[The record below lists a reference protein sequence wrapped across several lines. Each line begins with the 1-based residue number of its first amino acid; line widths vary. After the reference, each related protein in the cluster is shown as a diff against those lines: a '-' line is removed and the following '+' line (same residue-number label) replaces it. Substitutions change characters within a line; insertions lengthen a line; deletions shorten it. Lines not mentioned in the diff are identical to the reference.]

1 MLVSFDTS
9 VPVSTAEVGGKA
21 ASLIRLVRGG
31 ANVPS
36 GVVLARAFFTEWF
49 EMVAA
54 LPSWQE
60 AVGVVSAPGELR
72 PDDLK
77 DLASLCDA
85 AKRQAFSLVLGDSQ
99 RAALDE
105 VVALGDGP
113 FAVRSSSPEEDL
125 ATASFAGLYESVLDV
140 RPDDLEH
147 AVRRCFVS
155 ALDSRVLVYKRE
167 KGLRSFEPTIA
178 VVVQQQISSTTA
190 GVAFSLNPI
199 NNDYDEVLINATRG
213 MGDALVSGDI
223 TPDSIVV
230 DSVSN
235 AVVESNA
242 AEGGH
247 AVCLDVDQIVA
258 LAREV
263 KRIESDFA
271 LPVDVEW
278 TYRGDELF
286 ILQARPVTT
295 FVPLPPE
302 LLTKPGEERHLYF
315 DTYQNDGITMSQP
328 VSPAGGEMVFSM
340 VSLMTSW
347 AVGTDVDRRQLA
359 DYGLVFAGGRMYWD
373 LSLYLHLLGSG
384 KMAARQAEAMEPTMA
399 AVITSRELDRF
410 RLPKPPR
417 HLSMMRVVWGALRM
431 SVRCRRALTVVLAAK
446 WRKEKFRRDYERAL
460 AEFDALVRA
469 PIDTETSIEEAIYES
484 FETAG
489 TVTMA
494 ASYPAFMLFYTAMFR
509 LKGIVEGDA
518 DLEALGDALLAGYED
533 DLVVRMGLLLF
544 DLAQALEPERFDDLD
559 ALEADLVERR
569 LPSAFLELMDRF
581 LRDYGHRG
589 PMEMDL
595 EKPRYAD
602 APGLVLQ
609 QISSIAR
616 SGGVFDPYEMQKTRV
631 EEREAAFEQLR
642 AVLPRRKARKLEKA
656 YADLVEFHGAREYF
670 KYHSTQVYHR
680 IRKLLCHRAE
690 QFVDAGRLDRA
701 DDIFVL
707 SFADVD
713 RAYVD
718 PDVDLRALVAE
729 HGATYRQQCAQVKH
743 FPFVVDSRGR
753 VFRPEVHDVDLPDGV
768 TAGAPVSGG
777 VARGPVKVMNDP
789 FEKDLEPGDVLV
801 AVTTDPGWTPLFINA
816 AAVILEIGGELQ
828 HGALVAREYGKPC
841 VSGIFNAVRR
851 FEDGQLVE
859 VDGNTGHVTLIETG

>member
-1 MLVSFDTS
+1 MLVSLDTS
-9 VPVSTAEVGGKA
+9 ARATTAEVGGKA

-31 ANVPS
+31 AKVPS
-36 GVVLARAFFTEWF
+36 GVVLPRAFFAEWF
-49 EMVAA
+49 EIVAV
-54 LPSWQE
+54 LPSWQQ
-60 AVGVVSAPGELR
+60 AVGVVSATRLR
-72 PDDLK
+72 PDELR
-77 DLASLCDA
+77 DLASLCDVT
-85 AKRQAFSLVLGDSQ
+85 KRQAADLALSDLQ
-99 RAALDE
+99 RSALSE
-105 VVALGDGP
+105 VEALGDGP

-125 ATASFAGLYESVLDV
+125 ATASFAGLYETVLDV
-140 RPDDLEH
+140 PPDELEE

-167 KGLRSFEPTIA
+167 KGIESFEPTIA
-178 VVVQQQISSTTA
+178 VVVQEQISCTTA
-190 GVAFSLNPI
+190 GVAFSLNPL

-223 TPDSIVV
+223 TPDSIVF
-230 DSVSN
+230 DSASD
-235 AVVESNA
+235 AVVELKGA
-242 AEGGH
+242 DGGN
-247 AVCLDVDQIVA
+247 AVCLDADQIEV
-258 LAREV
+258 LAHEV
-263 KRIESDFA
+263 KRIESDYS

-278 TYRGDELF
+278 GYRGDELF
-286 ILQARPVTT
+286 ILQARPITT

-315 DTYQNDGITMSQP
+315 DTYHNDGITMSQP
-328 VSPAGGEMVFSM
+328 VSPAGGEMLFSM
-340 VSLMTSW
+340 VRLMMSW
-347 AVGTDVDRRQLA
+347 AAGTDVDRQKFA

-373 LSLYLHLLGSG
+373 LSVYLHLLGSG

-417 HLSMMRVVWGALRM
+417 HLSMMRVIWGSLRM

-446 WRKEKFRRDYERAL
+446 WRKKKFRREYEREL
-460 AEFDALVRA
+460 AEFDALVRT
-469 PIDTETSIEEAIYES
+469 PIDTEMSIEGALYEF

-489 TVTMA
+489 GVTMA

-518 DLEALGDALLAGYED
+518 ELEALGDALLAGYED

-544 DLAQALEPERFDDLD
+544 DLAQALEPERFDDLET
-559 ALEADLVERR
+559 LEADLVERR
-569 LPSAFLELMDRF
+569 LPASFLELMDRF
-581 LRDYGHRG
+581 LHDYGHRG

-602 APGLVLQ
+602 SPKLLLQ
-609 QISSIAR
+609 QIASIAR
-616 SGGVFDPYEMQKTRV
+616 SGGAFDPYAMQKKKI
-631 EEREAAFEQLR
+631 EEREAAFEQLL

-680 IRKLLCHRAE
+680 IRKLMCHRAE
-690 QFVDAGRLDRA
+690 RFVDAGRLDCA

-707 SFADVD
+707 SFGDID

-718 PDVDLRALVAE
+718 PDVDLKALVAE
-729 HGATYRQQCAQVKH
+729 RGATYRQQCAQVKH

-753 VFRPEVHDVDLPDGV
+753 VFRPEVHDADLPDGV
-768 TAGAPVSGG
+768 TAGAAVSGG
-777 VARGPVKVMNDP
+777 IARGPVKVMNDP

-816 AAVILEIGGELQ
+816 AAVILEVGGELQ

-841 VSGIFNAVRR
+841 VSGIFNAVKR

-859 VDGNTGHVTLIETG
+859 VDGNTGHVTLIEAG